1 MRKLTVLLLTAAL
14 LAGCASAP
22 ADSLAPSAAP
32 DTARSEAAPT
42 EAPSAPEAT
51 PANTIAE
58 QQAILEQLV
67 DFGADTAGGSLKTAC
82 AAAALVEYLSTSTR
96 EADIMT
102 DWRAGLTA
110 DKQELL
116 ALNWPDI
123 LFRAQAIC
131 TDPAA
136 EADLLASAGVTTD
149 FTALQLDAVPDR
161 LAAADAVLGCT
172 D

>member
-51 PANTIAE
+51 PADTTAE

-82 AAAALVEYLSTSTR
+82 AAAALVEGHYRKKL
-96 EADIMT
+96 EAG
-102 DWRAGLTA
+102 R
-110 DKQELL
+110 
-116 ALNWPDI
+116 
-123 LFRAQAIC
+123 R
-131 TDPAA
+131 
-136 EADLLASAGVTTD
+136 DLVIA
-149 FTALQLDAVPDR
+149 ALQRRGFSYSVIKEAIR
-161 LAAADAVLGCT
+161 RIEEE
-172 D
+172 

>member
-32 DTARSEAAPT
+32 DTTQSETAPT

-51 PANTIAE
+51 AE

-82 AAAALVEYLSTSTR
+82 AAAALVEYLSTSTL
-96 EADIMT
+96 EADTMT

>member
-51 PANTIAE
+51 AE

-82 AAAALVEYLSTSTR
+82 AAAALVEYLSTSTL
-96 EADIMT
+96 EADTMT

>member
-51 PANTIAE
+51 PADTTAE

-82 AAAALVEYLSTSTR
+82 AAAALVEYLSTSTL
-96 EADIMT
+96 EADTM
-102 DWRAGLTA
+102 RAGLTA

>member
-1 MRKLTVLLLTAAL
+1 MRKLTVLFLTAAL
-14 LAGCASAP
+14 LAGCTSAP

-51 PANTIAE
+51 PADTTAE

-82 AAAALVEYLSTSTR
+82 AAALVEYLSTSTL
-96 EADIMT
+96 EADTMT

-161 LAAADAVLGCT
+161 LAAADAVLSCT